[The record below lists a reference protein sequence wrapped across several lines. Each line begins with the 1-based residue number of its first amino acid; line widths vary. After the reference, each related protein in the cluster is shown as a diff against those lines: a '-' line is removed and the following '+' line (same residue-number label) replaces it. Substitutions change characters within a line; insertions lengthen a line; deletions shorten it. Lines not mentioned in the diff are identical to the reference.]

1 MARARKAS
9 ILSLDDFFEFVDD
22 SVITLFPDEPYF
34 SLILGAGASRSAGIP
49 LAGEMTALLWQ
60 VIAAYGFPIETKR
73 GQSPTFAEAIATI
86 AEYADEYEVQAFILR
101 CIRRGSREPNLT
113 HLIAANLACC
123 RFWNPIVTTNFDDLT
138 LAAFWDLPVNER
150 YREPYVVYD
159 PRTVV
164 VSRIEVLE
172 GVPVIIKAHGH
183 HTQYG
188 LGLLDHQLAALA
200 PGVKRAMRW
209 QPPPRLGYIVVGSSG
224 SFTDGT
230 IEALKDRRLTRG
242 RPIFWFFRGEFTPPR
257 RQSPL
262 AQLAKTAD
270 VRFVRCDDADVLFIR
285 LWQLLDGTGGSAW
298 LLDEDDLF
306 TPATVAEQIEANVG
320 EREGAWAF
328 NPASTLGD
336 DPSPEQLRLAL
347 GVSALKEHVMPL
359 LDAIDKWDDE
369 LLPHDCLPERH
380 REAAPHAPEIYFDG
394 PEAKEIGALRR
405 AVTRRLPW
413 TRRNRK
419 LLRIALDASTDPLLS
434 HTLLTAIDRIR
445 TEGWDRQREKI

>member
-1 MARARKAS
+1 MARTRRAS
-9 ILSLDDFFEFVDD
+9 IVSLDEFFEFVDD
-22 SVITLFPDEPYF
+22 SIATLFPDEPYF

-49 LAGEMTALLWQ
+49 LAGEMTALLRQ
-60 VIAAYGFPIETKR
+60 VISAYRFPIETRR
-73 GQSPTFAEAIATI
+73 GQAPTFAEAIETI
-86 AEYADEYEVQAFILR
+86 AEYADESEVQAFILR

-138 LAAFWDLPVNER
+138 LAAFWDLPVNTS

-172 GVPVIIKAHGH
+172 DVPVIIKAHGH

-209 QPPPRLGYIVVGSSG
+209 QQLPKLGYIVIGSSG
-224 SFTDGT
+224 SFNDGT
-230 IEALKDRRLTRG
+230 IDALKDRRLTRG
-242 RPIFWFFRGEFTPPR
+242 LPIFWFVRGEVSRPR
-257 RQSPL
+257 RGSPL
-262 AQLAKTAD
+262 EELAKTAD
-270 VRFVRCDDADVLFIR
+270 VRFVRCDDADVLVVR
-285 LWQLLDGTGGSAW
+285 LWQLLAGTGGSAW
-298 LLDEDDLF
+298 LLDADDLF

-320 EREGAWAF
+320 GREAAWAF
-328 NPASTLGD
+328 NSAAALAGL
-336 DPSPEQLRLAL
+336 SPEQQRHAI
-347 GVSALKEHVMPL
+347 GVSALNEHVMPL

-369 LLPHDCLPERH
+369 LLPYDCLPERH
-380 REAAPHAPEIYFDG
+380 RERAPHAPEIYFDG
-394 PEAKEIGALRR
+394 PEAKEVGALRR

-419 LLRIALDASTDPLLS
+419 LLRIALDESTDPLLA
-434 HTLLTAIDRIR
+434 HTLLQAIDRIR
-445 TEGWDRQREKI
+445 TEDWNRRTEKT